1 MNRETLLALG
11 TMVFG
16 VLYLAAIFV
25 AAVLWHQHLAAVF
38 VIGTA
43 GITYL
48 SYFAQAAWPEDRPAH
63 VLLVGATI
71 IAGTASALVLI
82 AGY

>member
-11 TMVFG
+11 TMAFG
-16 VLYLAAIFV
+16 GLYLVGVFT
-25 AAVLWHQHLAAVF
+25 AAVLWHQHLAAIF
-38 VIGTA
+38 TIGTA

-63 VLLVGATI
+63 VLLVGSTI
-71 IAGTASALVLI
+71 VAGAASALVLI